1 MPDKDASNLT
11 LDEAM
16 DGMPAEFAF
25 FRERWEKDIQPDLQ
39 FREDARVEA
48 AKRARR
54 YRIYAIAAGIA
65 VAAAGFVF
73 FQTLFLGV
81 LGLVV
86 GSAVWMWGQKELNG
100 LRDEAK
106 LMLIDPVAR
115 EFGMTY
121 AHQIGEPSVMSR
133 FKSMGLVPHW
143 DRARFEDSLAG
154 YRNEIGFEFF
164 EAELK
169 QRRQSSSKHG
179 SRTKWV
185 TVFRGQCLVAH
196 FPKPFQGSTRVYR
209 DAGIFNGL
217 VKLGHSFGKHEKVA
231 LEDPKFERAF
241 EVYST
246 DQVEARF
253 LLTPDFM
260 ERLLNLEAAFHG
272 KKLRCGFSGG
282 EMFVAV
288 EGGNLFEA
296 GSMYRPMDDLA
307 RVREILLDFAATFLL
322 IDAMGER
329 YTPEQLRGPSA

>member
-1 MPDKDASNLT
+1 MPLDLRPSEALGLWHAATLEHVRVIGPDLTIRQLAILLHIYLAPPPHTARGLAAMLGVTKPVT
-11 LDEAM
+11 LDVTFNKA
-16 DGMPAEFAF
+16 GAHPFNPKKQLIGFSATGT
-25 FRERWEKDIQPDLQ
+25 L
-39 FREDARVEA
+39 
-48 AKRARR
+48 KR
-54 YRIYAIAAGIA
+54 
-65 VAAAGFVF
+65 
-73 FQTLFLGV
+73 
-81 LGLVV
+81 
-86 GSAVWMWGQKELNG
+86 S
-100 LRDEAK
+100 
-106 LMLIDPVAR
+106 
-115 EFGMTY
+115 EFGMNY
-121 AHQIGEPSVMSR
+121 AHQIGEPSVMTR
-133 FKSMGLVPHW
+133 FKAMGLVPHW

-154 YRNEIGFEFF
+154 RRNEIGFEFF

-169 QRRQSSSKHG
+169 QRRRSSSKHG
-179 SRTKWV
+179 SRTRWV
-185 TVFRGQCLVAH
+185 TVFQGQCLVAH
-196 FPKPFQGSTRVYR
+196 FPKPFQGSTRAYR

-329 YTPEQLRGPSA
+329 YTPDQLRGPSA